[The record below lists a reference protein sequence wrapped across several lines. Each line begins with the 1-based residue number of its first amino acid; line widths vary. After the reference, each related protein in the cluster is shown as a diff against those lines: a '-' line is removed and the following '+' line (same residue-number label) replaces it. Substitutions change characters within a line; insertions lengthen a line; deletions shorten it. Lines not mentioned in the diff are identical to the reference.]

1 MKDIYSNPGSPDS
14 LEKEKILAQMP
25 GQFLILGGNPPEFTL
40 SVISDELAQRI
51 GINPNKLAGKPFHE
65 FFPFIDQQTIS
76 LLKGFFEK
84 VIKTK
89 QTEELHLDGNF
100 LRNTKERSIQDQ
112 LKLISKPVLNHD
124 NEVQYII
131 LNFSDYIKLPNQQDK
146 ENLDYLQK
154 SYFLFM
160 EAPVAICIVK
170 GPEYIVELANEDML
184 EFMGRTPAI
193 IGKTIL
199 EVLPEAREQGLM
211 NILDQVRTSGK
222 PYYISTFPATL
233 LINEVRELRYFDLM
247 FKPYFQDEKTE
258 TPGSIFCVAHNVT
271 EQVDSR
277 NKIRESEF
285 RYRAL
290 IEESSVATA
299 LYTGPE
305 LRIQY
310 ANEIMIRYWGKDTS
324 IIGKTFREALP
335 ELENQPFP
343 AQLEEVYATGKIYRG
358 IKQKA
363 ELIVQGKLQTFY
375 FDYTYKPLRN
385 KEGEIYGIHHMAI
398 DVTKEVLSINKLQEE
413 KERTKLAIDVGEM
426 GLFEI
431 DLGTK
436 EITADD
442 RSNALL
448 GIEGALTLDKYLA
461 VIHPDD
467 VPDRRVIH
475 DKNLPNNL
483 FEYEFRV
490 LLNDNKVRWVRSRGM
505 TYQNESMEA
514 SKIFGVVQDITSQ
527 KEYEEKLNR
536 EVSQRTLELENKNRE
551 LLRSNE
557 NLEEFAHAASHDLKE
572 PIRKIRFFTER
583 LKDQLTD
590 RLTEEEKRTFKR
602 IDNASERMGAL
613 IDDLLLYSHI
623 SQRPMEMEEVDL
635 NQKMNKVL
643 EDLELDIQEKKAVVS
658 IGTLPKVKGYRRQL
672 QQLFQNL
679 IGNALKYSKP
689 GVVPHISVHA
699 SVVTADASSNGQTAP
714 DIKYHLIEVSDNGIG
729 FDPAE
734 SERIFQ
740 MFQRLHGNAEYRGT
754 GVGLSIVKKVIEN
767 HNGKIEAE
775 GRPGKGASFKV
786 YLPV

>member
-1 MKDIYSNPGSPDS
+1 MKDIYSNPGSPDP

-25 GQFLILGGNPPEFTL
+25 GQFLILRGNPSEFTL

-84 VIKTK
+84 VIKSK
-89 QTEELHLDGNF
+89 QTEELHLDGNL

-184 EFMGRTPAI
+184 QFMGRTPAI

-442 RSNALL
+442 RCNALL

-475 DKNLPNNL
+475 DKNRPNNL

-590 RLTEEEKRTFKR
+590 RITEEEKQTFKR

-623 SQRPMEMEEVDL
+623 SHRPMEMEEVDL

-643 EDLELDIQEKKAVVS
+643 EDLELDIQEKKALVS

-689 GVVPHISVHA
+689 GVAPHISVHA
-699 SVVTADASSNGQTAP
+699 SVVTADALSNGQTAP
-714 DIKYHLIEVSDNGIG
+714 DIKYHLIEVNDNGIG

-775 GRPGKGASFKV
+775 GRPGQGASFKV

>member
-590 RLTEEEKRTFKR
+590 RLTEEEKQTFKR

>member
-25 GQFLILGGNPPEFTL
+25 GQFLILRGNPPEFTL

-65 FFPFIDQQTIS
+65 FFPFIDQQTII

-184 EFMGRTPAI
+184 EFLGRTPAI

-590 RLTEEEKRTFKR
+590 RLTEEEKQTFKR